1 MNRVELIGRL
11 VRDPEL
17 KYTPG
22 TGTAVAT
29 FSIAVDRR
37 YSKNGQKEADF
48 IRIIAWG
55 KQAENVATYMT
66 KGRLIGI
73 SGRIQTNSYE
83 NKDGE
88 KRYSFDVVADEVN
101 FLDKAKPQTQPVN
114 NDITQGDFPEDMM
127 PVDNKDIPF

>member
-22 TGTAVAT
+22 NGTAVTT

-88 KRYSFDVVADEVN
+88 KRYSFDIVADEVN
-101 FLDKAKPQTQPVN
+101 FLDKAKPQAQSDN
-114 NDITQGDFPEDMM
+114 NNIAQGDFPEDMM